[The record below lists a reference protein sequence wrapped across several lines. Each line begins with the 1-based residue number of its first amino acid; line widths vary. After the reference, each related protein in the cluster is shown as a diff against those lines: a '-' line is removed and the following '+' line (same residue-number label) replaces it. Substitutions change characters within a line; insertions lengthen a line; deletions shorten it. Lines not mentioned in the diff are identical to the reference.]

1 MGSLK
6 KTLKKILP
14 PPVNSFMREVNR
26 IVALEEKNQ
35 KTIDILT
42 LKVTLQE
49 QQINVLLNTL
59 KDWES
64 KQTVVNDL
72 LERQIDSM
80 VSLSNKQQLA
90 VSKMQ
95 DEIMQRQ
102 QNAIEALYKEIQSQQ
117 EQHIDELKRMVD
129 KQATMLT
136 SVDRKTPQ
144 PLAYNNDW
152 ERKVIESFRF
162 VMEKES
168 FSDDFMNLIK
178 GMDEESIKTIILLL
192 KRQALVI
199 DRKGENQ
206 FIYSK
211 EEQDA
216 IQAQRDD
223 FAKYKLK
230 VADDIYIYKNY
241 LLPIDHFEASVFY
254 HKHGLETIQDIESIK
269 DKDIIDVGGFIG
281 DSCLVLSSLTNKHV
295 YTFESVSE
303 NYELLLKTIALN
315 DLKNI
320 VPEKI
325 ALGAEKK
332 EIEINIAGSCSSI
345 VTPSALK
352 VDGRETVMM
361 TSLDLYMKEHPL
373 INPGLIKVD
382 IEGFE
387 QEFLKGATATIKK
400 YKPILLISIYHNV
413 DDFFKIKP
421 MIESWNLGYNFKIHN
436 PVDGSVSREVLLI
449 AEINI

>member
-1 MGSLK
+1 MGALK
-6 KTLKKILP
+6 NVLKKILP
-14 PPVNSFMREVNR
+14 PPVDTFMREVNR
-26 IVALEEKNQ
+26 IVALEEKNH
-35 KTIDILT
+35 KTIDALAKNMEQYEKQ
-42 LKVTLQE
+42 LKAQYSVLQYQE
-49 QQINVLLNTL
+49 QQMNAL
-59 KDWES
+59 
-64 KQTVVNDL
+64 QTVIEL
-72 LERQIDSM
+72 
-80 VSLSNKQQLA
+80 
-90 VSKMQ
+90 
-95 DEIMQRQ
+95 Q
-102 QNAIEALYKEIQSQQ
+102 QNKLDLMVTLNKELQNQQ
-117 EQHIDELKRMVD
+117 EQRINELKTLVVKDMN
-129 KQATMLT
+129 AL
-136 SVDRKTPQ
+136 SSLDRKIPQ
-144 PLAYNNDW
+144 PVAYNNDW
-152 ERKVIESFRF
+152 ERRVIESFRD
-162 VMEKES
+162 VMQKES
-168 FSDDFMNLIK
+168 FADDFMSLTR
-178 GMDEESIKTIILLL
+178 GLDEESIKTIILLL
-192 KRQALVI
+192 KRQAQVI
-199 DRKGENQ
+199 DKKGENQ

-211 EEQDA
+211 EEQTA

-223 FAKYKLK
+223 LAKYKLK
-230 VADDIYIYKNY
+230 IADDIYIYKNY

-281 DSCLVLSSLTNKHV
+281 DSCLVLSSLTNKQV

-345 VTPSALK
+345 VTSSALK
-352 VDGRETVMM
+352 VDGREKVMM
-361 TSLDLYMKEHPL
+361 TSLDLYMKEHPF

-421 MIESWNLGYNFKIHN
+421 MIESWNLGYSFKIHN